1 MDRLNDI
8 RRLDKIGRPKLAAIM
23 GTESS
28 NSAQ

>member
-8 RRLDKIGRPKLAAIM
+8 HRLDKIGRPRLATM
-23 GTESS
+23 GIESS